1 MITKRCTAT
10 EHLAAVVCVIA
21 LGIILHTAFSL
32 SGIDIDGS
40 SMARI
45 DMPYD
50 QRIALPGDLR

>member
-32 SGIDIDGS
+32 SGINIDGS
-40 SMARI
+40 TMARA
-45 DMPYD
+45 DMVYD
-50 QRIALPGDLR
+50 QRIVLPGGLR